1 MNHFIAYHS
10 AQRMGREYGAPGEL
24 LFLSK
29 KIGLLKQAV
38 GNTVWVVQG
47 LPNGKNSTVCL

>member
-1 MNHFIAYHS
+1 MKHFIAYHS